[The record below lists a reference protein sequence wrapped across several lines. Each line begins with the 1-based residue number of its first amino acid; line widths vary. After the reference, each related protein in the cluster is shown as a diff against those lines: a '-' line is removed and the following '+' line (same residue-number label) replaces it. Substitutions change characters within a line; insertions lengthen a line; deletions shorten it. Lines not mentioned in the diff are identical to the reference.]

1 MKRIIDQRRQ
11 MQTQAETCDNHIWN
25 PLAHLQGVIF
35 FCSKKVGNKGKNATF
50 SSTLLT

>member
-1 MKRIIDQRRQ
+1 MKRIIDQKRQ
-11 MQTQAETCDNHIWN
+11 TQTQADTS
-25 PLAHLQGVIF
+25 VITIYGIPQHTFRVLF